1 MLSILGIGSEARKI
15 NIQEAVKQALEERKY
30 ITLPEF
36 EGGAKIKPTNGRGN
50 CIVMSAD
57 GSNPSKYG
65 WQPSAD
71 ELMRDDWLIVD

>member
-1 MLSILGIGSEARKI
+1 M

-50 CIVMSAD
+50 CIVMNAD

-71 ELMRDDWLIVD
+71 ELIWIVTQTTNNSYIVEGW

>member
-1 MLSILGIGSEARKI
+1 MYIH
-15 NIQEAVKQALEERKY
+15 EAVRQAIDKSAY

-36 EGGAKIKPTNGRGN
+36 EGGAKIKPTNDRGN
-50 CIVMSAD
+50 CIMMNAD

-71 ELMRDDWLIVD
+71 QLTRTDWLIVD